1 MSLSEWHVYKYIYMH
16 QIQWKNVQLNDN
28 IPAPVS
34 SNLNIVNTMI
44 DNYQIK
50 SKIVFYI
57 WMITTSLI

>member
-1 MSLSEWHVYKYIYMH
+1 MH